1 MSDDAGGTADANGSG
16 NANDGTGGL
25 GRIDESLAAVR
36 ADDAQRRVALVVAIL
51 LGIAATSLHWVG
63 LFVAGALVG
72 LTRRSL
78 PRALAAGLGFG
89 LLVVGLFFVVTPL
102 VTPGSLV
109 VLAPLSYVTVGIA
122 LLGPVWGALARA
134 VA

>member
-1 MSDDAGGTADANGSG
+1 VSDRTSNEAGKEVATD
-16 NANDGTGGL
+16 TPGGL
-25 GRIDESLAAVR
+25 ERIDESLATLR
-36 ADDAQRRVALVVAIL
+36 ADPAQRRVALVVAVL
-51 LGIAATSLHWVG
+51 LGIAAASLHWVG

-78 PRALAAGLGFG
+78 PRALLAGLAFG
-89 LLVVGLFFVVTPL
+89 VLVVGLFFVTTLL
-102 VTPGSLV
+102 VVPGTLF

-122 LLGPVWGALARA
+122 VLGPVWGALVRG

>member
-1 MSDDAGGTADANGSG
+1 MSPEDGVEARESDFKEQPSTGLLARVDAG
-16 NANDGTGGL
+16 
-25 GRIDESLAAVR
+25 LATLR
-36 ADDAQRRVALVVAIL
+36 ADDNQRRVALVVAIL
-51 LGIAATSLHWVG
+51 LGIGATALHWVG

-78 PRALAAGLGFG
+78 PRALLAGLGFG
-89 LLVVGLFFVVTPL
+89 VLALGVFFVATPL
-102 VTPGSLV
+102 VTPGNLF

-122 LLGPVWGALARA
+122 LLGPVWGALARG

>member
-1 MSDDAGGTADANGSG
+1 MSDDTGDA
-16 NANDGTGGL
+16 TGGL
-25 GRIDESLAAVR
+25 GRIDDALATLR
-36 ADDAQRRVALVVAIL
+36 ADDTQRRVALIVAVL
-51 LGIAATSLHWVG
+51 LGVAATAIHWVG

-89 LLVVGLFFVVTPL
+89 VLVVGLFFLATPL
-102 VTPGSLV
+102 ITPGNLF

-122 LLGPVWGALARA
+122 LVGPVWGALARG